1 MTSVIIL
8 LILYKVLGDNLVFLV
23 GKMPELI
30 QRKLM
35 DDLMDSLS
43 KRFISI
49 LIGPRQVGKT
59 TLLKILM
66 QRIEKTI
73 RSKIIYL
80 NLDDMSIR
88 GRLSQDP
95 VELRRE
101 IERRLGEPL
110 VGLRDK
116 VLLVIDEAQKAP
128 SIFDQ
133 VKMIH
138 DDFADKVK
146 IFLSGSSSMD
156 IQRNVSETLAGRIR
170 LYRMTGLSLGEILK
184 KAGFVSNYRGIVRDI
199 VDDAFSISKLKE
211 LQSQIW
217 PQRDSVR
224 IFIEKLLLFGSLPG
238 VYIQSESQERWY
250 ILRDY
255 IATYLEKDIRA
266 LGRIGNLSRFQQV
279 YSALMFQNGGM
290 LNINNLSNDLNM
302 SRDTVRKYIDVM
314 ESSFLVNRV
323 RPYSRTLKRRMVKAP
338 KIYFFDQGMVNHT
351 LRLTSIEAL
360 KSAQKLGTAMETL
373 VLNEVMSEGLNLP
386 LPPEIYY
393 LRDYQGHELD
403 FVLKN
408 RSVSVIEVT
417 SSSKIGKDK
426 WRNLNHFVQHFKE
439 SNIFLIGNFE
449 EFKKLEKDNK
459 TLFAIPIWLWY

>member
-1 MTSVIIL
+1 LTSVIIL

-35 DDLMDSLS
+35 DDLLDGLS

-88 GRLSQDP
+88 DRLSQDP

-128 SIFDQ
+128 SIFEQ

-138 DDFADKVK
+138 DNFADKVK

-184 KAGFVSNYRGIVRDI
+184 KAGFISNYRGIVRDI

-238 VYIQSESQERWY
+238 VYIQSESRERWY

-266 LGRIGNLSRFQQV
+266 LSQIGNLSQFQQV

-290 LNINNLSNDLNM
+290 LNINNLANDLNM

-314 ESSFLVNRV
+314 ESSFLVNRI
-323 RPYSRTLKRRMVKAP
+323 RPYSRKLKTRMVKAP

-373 VLNEVMSEGLNLP
+373 VLNEVMSERLNLP
-386 LPPEIYY
+386 LPPEICY

-417 SSSKIGKDK
+417 GSSKIGKDK

-449 EFKKLEKDNK
+449 EFKKIEKDNK
-459 TLFAIPIWLWY
+459 TLFTIPIWLWY